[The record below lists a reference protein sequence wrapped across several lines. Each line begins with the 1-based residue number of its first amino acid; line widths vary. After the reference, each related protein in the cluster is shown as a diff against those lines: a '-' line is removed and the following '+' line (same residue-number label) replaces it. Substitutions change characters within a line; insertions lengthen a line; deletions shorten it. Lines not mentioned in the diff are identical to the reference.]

1 MARGKAPT
9 FELQRAAILAEA
21 ARLFAAHSFPSASM
35 AELAKACGVSKPLL
49 YHYYRDKEHILFD
62 IADSYM
68 DQLLAIIA
76 GVEAEAL
83 EPEAHL
89 AALLTRF
96 LEEYEHSQNQ
106 HMVLVQDVKFL
117 SPEQGERVVAKQRR
131 VVAAFADA
139 IERVEPGLKRRHL
152 DKPVAMILFGMINWT
167 FTWLRAEGRFTHA
180 DMAPVITAIVLNG
193 VKGLVNKEKP
203 KPKDKAPAH

>member
-9 FELQRAAILAEA
+9 FEVQRATILAEA
-21 ARLFAAHSFPSASM
+21 ARLFAMRSFPNASM

-68 DQLLAIIA
+68 DQLLDIVA
-76 GVEAEAL
+76 GVKAAAL
-83 EPEAHL
+83 APQPHL
-89 AALLTRF
+89 EALLTRF
-96 LEEYEHSQNQ
+96 MDEYGHSQHR

-117 SPEQGERVVAKQRR
+117 QAEQAEQVTAKQRR
-131 VVAAFADA
+131 VVAAFAEA
-139 IERVEPGLKRRHL
+139 VERVEPGLRRRHL

-167 FTWLRAEGRFTHA
+167 FTWLRADGRFTHA
-180 DMAPVITAIVLNG
+180 DMAPVVCRIVLEG
-193 VKGLVNKEKP
+193 IRGLVDKDVMKHKEKS
-203 KPKDKAPAH
+203 PAH

>member
-9 FELQRAAILAEA
+9 FEVQRATILAEA
-21 ARLFAAHSFPSASM
+21 ARLFAKRSFPNASM

-68 DQLLAIIA
+68 DQLLDIVA
-76 GVEAEAL
+76 GVKAAAL
-83 EPEAHL
+83 APQPHL
-89 AALLTRF
+89 EALLTRF
-96 LEEYEHSQNQ
+96 MDEYGHSQHR

-117 SPEQGERVVAKQRR
+117 QAEQAEQVTAKQRR
-131 VVAAFADA
+131 VVAAFAEA
-139 IERVEPGLKRRHL
+139 VERVEPGLRRRHL

-167 FTWLRAEGRFTHA
+167 FTWLRADGRFTHA
-180 DMAPVITAIVLNG
+180 DMAPVVCRIVLEG
-193 VKGLVNKEKP
+193 IRGLVDKDVMKHKEKS
-203 KPKDKAPAH
+203 PAH